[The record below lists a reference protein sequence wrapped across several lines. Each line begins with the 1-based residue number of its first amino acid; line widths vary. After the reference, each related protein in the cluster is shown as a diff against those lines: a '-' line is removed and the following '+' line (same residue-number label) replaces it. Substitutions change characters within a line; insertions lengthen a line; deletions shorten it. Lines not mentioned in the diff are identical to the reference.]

1 MKNLVVL
8 VCVLCTVA
16 AIPVPNPNNPSIDM
30 LRIPLN
36 GDKVRHIFFFKD
48 IIQYRNYEVMQN
60 ESRDDI
66 ILLSLGTFF
75 AVFFLL
81 ICVYTLSC
89 GLLH

>member
-36 GDKVRHIFFFKD
+36 GDKVRYYSIK
-48 IIQYRNYEVMQN
+48 YYEVMQN

-66 ILLSLGTFF
+66 IFYFHSELSLRFF
-75 AVFFLL
+75 FFLL
-81 ICVYTLSC
+81 IFNFFLLIFCICTVAVY
-89 GLLH
+89 

>member
-36 GDKVRHIFFFKD
+36 GDKVRFDFF
-48 IIQYRNYEVMQN
+48 V
-60 ESRDDI
+60 
-66 ILLSLGTFF
+66 
-75 AVFFLL
+75 
-81 ICVYTLSC
+81 
-89 GLLH
+89 

>member
-36 GDKVRHIFFFKD
+36 GDKVRYYSIK
-48 IIQYRNYEVMQN
+48 YYEVMQN

-75 AVFFLL
+75 AVFSDFFFLYKIFL
-81 ICVYTLSC
+81 CMHSC
-89 GLLH
+89 GFKTL

>member
-36 GDKVRHIFFFKD
+36 GDKVRFEFFCLRCYSIK
-48 IIQYRNYEVMQN
+48 
-60 ESRDDI
+60 
-66 ILLSLGTFF
+66 
-75 AVFFLL
+75 
-81 ICVYTLSC
+81 
-89 GLLH
+89 

>member
-36 GDKVRHIFFFKD
+36 GDKVR
-48 IIQYRNYEVMQN
+48 
-60 ESRDDI
+60 
-66 ILLSLGTFF
+66 L
-75 AVFFLL
+75 FLL
-81 ICVYTLSC
+81 LFNKIMK
-89 GLLH
+89 